1 MNTVYNKPMF
11 MVQMFKS
18 ITMNNVQCTGFP
30 IKDASFSKLKNISD
44 LRSDIR
50 KIKLMEIWTKNI
62 LEIGLFWETLYS
74 TCILYLTKFPVLPF
88 PSVLHPEAEG

>member
-18 ITMNNVQCTGFP
+18 ITMNNVQCTEFP

-44 LRSDIR
+44 LLS
-50 KIKLMEIWTKNI
+50 E
-62 LEIGLFWETLYS
+62 
-74 TCILYLTKFPVLPF
+74 
-88 PSVLHPEAEG
+88 